1 MTAFL
6 LSTLFLAAGG
16 FAAFSIAAGLQRY
29 GAAALALRDQLRD
42 CPEWREVRVTT
53 HETIV
58 RPGGAAILRPA
69 FKARRQ
75 TPAAPADL
83 PAAA

>member
-1 MTAFL
+1 MTAIL
-6 LSTLFLAAGG
+6 LSTLFLATGG
-16 FAAFSIAAGLQRY
+16 FAALSIAAGLRRY
-29 GAAALALRDQLRD
+29 GAAALTLREQLRD
-42 CPEWREVRVTT
+42 CPEWREVRITT
-53 HETIV
+53 HQTIV

-69 FKARRQ
+69 FKPRNQ